1 MDNKVELSIVIP
13 IYKVEKYLERCI
25 QSIINQMDIYLE
37 IILVDDGSPDR
48 CPFICD
54 EYANKYDNIE
64 VIHKK
69 NGGLADAVK
78 AGTLIAS
85 GEHIAYVDS
94 DDWLEDGWYSTI
106 KSIIKKYPDI
116 DTIMYGFQRVTNDVV
131 EKTEMYSSLKEG
143 YYDKSSIEKVKVT
156 YMRPGGIGP
165 TRWNKIYSKEIAL
178 KCLKYYDTNISI
190 GEDMVFSAIATDSM
204 ENTYI
209 IKKNFVNY
217 YINDGSMTQHFN
229 EKYIT
234 SFESLFL
241 SLKKYFVEAPVLY
254 YINYVNMRTM
264 VNAVGKSDLNNKSQ
278 YLKAIFN
285 NEEIHDRLKKVD
297 KKYLDLSNR
306 ILLYIMLK
314 NHTKFLLII
323 SYIYRKLK

>member
-1 MDNKVELSIVIP
+1 MKNKVELSIVIP
-13 IYKVEKYLERCI
+13 IYKVEKYLERCVK
-25 QSIINQMDIYLE
+25 SIINQMDMHLE

-54 EYANKYDNIE
+54 EYADKYDNIK

-85 GEHIAYVDS
+85 GKHIAYVDS
-94 DDWLEDGWYSTI
+94 DDWLEDGWYSII
-106 KSIIKKYPDI
+106 KSILTKHPDI

-131 EKTEMYSSLKEG
+131 DMTETYSLLEEG
-143 YYDKSSIEKVKVT
+143 YYDESSIEKVKVT

-178 KCLKYYDTNISI
+178 KCVEYYDTNISI
-190 GEDMVFSAIATDSM
+190 GEDMVFSAIATDLM
-204 ENTYI
+204 KNTYI

-229 EKYIT
+229 EKYKT
-234 SFESLFL
+234 SFDSLFL
-241 SLKKYFVEAPVLY
+241 SLKKYFAEAPILY
-254 YINYVNMRTM
+254 YINYINMRTM

-285 NEEIHDRLKKVD
+285 DEEIHNRLKKVD
-297 KKYLDLSNR
+297 KKYLDLPNR
-306 ILLYIMLK
+306 ILLDMMLK
-314 NHTKFLLII
+314 TQTKFLLII
-323 SYIYRKLK
+323 SYIYRKVK

>member
-1 MDNKVELSIVIP
+1 MENKVELSIVVP
-13 IYKVEKYLERCI
+13 IYKVEKYLDRCVK
-25 QSIINQMDIYLE
+25 SIISQMDMHLE
-37 IILVDDGSPDR
+37 IIFVDDGSPDR

-54 EYANKYDNIE
+54 EYADKYDNIK

-85 GEHIAYVDS
+85 GKYIAYVDS
-94 DDWLEDGWYSTI
+94 DDWLEDGWYSII
-106 KSIIKKYPDI
+106 KSILTKHPDI

-131 EKTEMYSSLKEG
+131 EMAETYPLLEEG
-143 YYDKSSIEKVKVT
+143 YYDESSIEKVKAT

-178 KCLKYYDTNISI
+178 KCIEYYDTNISI
-190 GEDMVFSAIATDSM
+190 GEDMVFSAIATDLM
-204 ENTYI
+204 KNTYI

-229 EKYIT
+229 EKYKT
-234 SFESLFL
+234 SFDSLFL
-241 SLKKYFVEAPVLY
+241 SLKKYFDGAPILY
-254 YINYVNMRTM
+254 YINYINMRTM

-278 YLKAIFN
+278 YLKVIFN
-285 NEEIHDRLKKVD
+285 DEEIHDRLKKVD

-306 ILLYIMLK
+306 ILLDMMLK
-314 NHTKFLLII
+314 NQTKFLLII
-323 SYIYRKLK
+323 SYIYRKVK

>member
-1 MDNKVELSIVIP
+1 MDNIVELSIVIP
-13 IYKVEKYLERCI
+13 VYKVEKYLERCV
-25 QSIINQMDIYLE
+25 QSIINQMDKHLE

-48 CPFICD
+48 CPSICD
-54 EYANKYDNIE
+54 EYTEKYDNIK

-78 AGTLIAS
+78 AGTLIAI
-85 GEHIAYVDS
+85 GKHIAYVDS
-94 DDWLEDGWYSTI
+94 DDWLEDDWYI
-106 KSIIKKYPDI
+106 NVKSVLRKYPNI

-131 EKTEMYSSLKEG
+131 EMTETYPLLEEG
-143 YYDKSSIEKVKVT
+143 YYDKSSIEKVKMT

-178 KCLKYYDTNISI
+178 KCIEYYDTNISI

-204 ENTYI
+204 KNTYI
-209 IKKNFVNY
+209 IKRNFVNY

-241 SLKKYFVEAPVLY
+241 SLEKYFVEAPILY
-254 YINYVNMRTM
+254 YINFINMRTM
-264 VNAVGKSDLNNKSQ
+264 VNAVGKSDLNNKSK
-278 YLKAIFN
+278 YLKEIFD
-285 NEEIHDRLKKVD
+285 NEKIHNRLKKVD
-297 KKYLDLSNR
+297 KKYLNHSNR
-306 ILLYIMLK
+306 ILLDMMLK
-314 NHTKFLLII
+314 NQSKFLLII
-323 SYIYRKLK
+323 SHIYRKLK

>member
-1 MDNKVELSIVIP
+1 MENKVELSIVVP
-13 IYKVEKYLERCI
+13 IYKVEKYLDRCVK
-25 QSIINQMDIYLE
+25 SIISQMDMHLE

-54 EYANKYDNIE
+54 EYADKYDNIK

-85 GEHIAYVDS
+85 GKHIAYVDS
-94 DDWLEDGWYSTI
+94 DDWLEDGWYSII
-106 KSIIKKYPDI
+106 KSILTKHPDI

-131 EKTEMYSSLKEG
+131 EMAETYPLLEEG
-143 YYDKSSIEKVKVT
+143 YYDESSIEKVKVT
-156 YMRPGGIGP
+156 YMCPGGIGP

-178 KCLKYYDTNISI
+178 KCIEYYDTNISI
-190 GEDMVFSAIATDSM
+190 GEDMVFSAIATDLM
-204 ENTYI
+204 KNTYI

-229 EKYIT
+229 EKYRT
-234 SFESLFL
+234 SFDSLFL
-241 SLKKYFVEAPVLY
+241 SLKKYFDEAPILY
-254 YINYVNMRTM
+254 YINYINMRTM

-285 NEEIHDRLKKVD
+285 DEEIHNRLKKVD
-297 KKYLDLSNR
+297 KKYLDLSNH
-306 ILLYIMLK
+306 ILLDMMLK
-314 NHTKFLLII
+314 NQTKFLLII
-323 SYIYRKLK
+323 SYIYRKVK